1 MPVYES
7 IKNADNKIKI
17 SAANRD
23 SAVFG
28 WDKAISFL
36 ADKVKAGAKAI
47 AIDGWY
53 GIDFEKI
60 AVALKEK
67 VGAATLLSAT
77 DLYKTREEIVAYND
91 FSVRI
96 ISSGF
101 DVDYGATDPDADIL
115 TGKYQGPNVNPTVGM
130 KTLTLDTKYTGI
142 YADMGITK
150 PVSIT
155 WQTSDLVENC
165 QVTIDGVVY
174 ATPLDIPGVKKNA

>member
-53 GIDFEKI
+53 GIDYEKI
-60 AVALKEK
+60 AVALKDK
-67 VGAATLLSAT
+67 IGDAVLLPAT
-77 DLYKTREEIVAYND
+77 DLYVSREEIVGQKRNKEIMAARHVTI
-91 FSVRI
+91 FLMREITELSTGRI
-96 ISSGF
+96 G
-101 DVDYGATDPDADIL
+101 DIL
-115 TGKYQGPNVNPTVGM
+115 GGRDHSTVMSSCKTVRTRMVREPLFASDIENLKAEITGN
-130 KTLTLDTKYTGI
+130 
-142 YADMGITK
+142 
-150 PVSIT
+150 
-155 WQTSDLVENC
+155 
-165 QVTIDGVVY
+165 
-174 ATPLDIPGVKKNA
+174 

>member
-7 IKNADNKIKI
+7 IKNADNRIKI

-77 DLYKTREEIVAYND
+77 DLYKTREEIVAYNQPYVTD
-91 FSVRI
+91 DPGFGKVNTAGVIEDI
-96 ISSGF
+96 IDDAKVEKFAKALKSG
-101 DVDYGATDPDADIL
+101 DVVIVYGVGAAIKALADL
-115 TGKYQGPNVNPTVGM
+115 Y
-130 KTLTLDTKYTGI
+130 
-142 YADMGITK
+142 
-150 PVSIT
+150 
-155 WQTSDLVENC
+155 
-165 QVTIDGVVY
+165 
-174 ATPLDIPGVKKNA
+174 

>member
-28 WDKAISFL
+28 WEKAVSFL
-36 ADKVKAGAKAI
+36 ADKVKAGAKTV

-77 DLYKTREEIVAYND
+77 DLY
-91 FSVRI
+91 
-96 ISSGF
+96 
-101 DVDYGATDPDADIL
+101 
-115 TGKYQGPNVNPTVGM
+115 
-130 KTLTLDTKYTGI
+130 
-142 YADMGITK
+142 
-150 PVSIT
+150 VSR
-155 WQTSDLVENC
+155 
-165 QVTIDGVVY
+165 
-174 ATPLDIPGVKKNA
+174 

>member
-23 SAVFG
+23 SVVFG
-28 WDKAISFL
+28 WDNAVSFL

-77 DLYKTREEIVAYND
+77 DLFVSREAIVAYNQPYVTD
-91 FSVRI
+91 DPGFGKVNKAGVIEDI
-96 ISSGF
+96 IEKNAGPYLESYRLF
-101 DVDYGATDPDADIL
+101 DVYEGERLGEGKKSVAYSLVFRAKDRTLEDADVSGPIAKIL
-115 TGKYQGPNVNPTVGM
+115 EELEKI
-130 KTLTLDTKYTGI
+130 GI
-142 YADMGITK
+142 ELRK
-150 PVSIT
+150 
-155 WQTSDLVENC
+155 
-165 QVTIDGVVY
+165 
-174 ATPLDIPGVKKNA
+174 